1 MLRDKYWRR
10 YGSTMLGL
18 VRHHDVSPAHFLHE
32 THRFPGLEKRVTGH
46 RHDLAAIAR
55 LRGRRIVL
63 TNAPRAYAMRVLGAL
78 GIVQLFDEVLSIED
92 MRMFGDWRPKPDTR
106 MLRQVAV
113 RLGVHPS
120 RCVLVEDSLDNVLA
134 ARRVGMQPVWMQ
146 RFARRG
152 AHAGPRVRRWTRP
165 SERRAHR
172 PVAAVA
178 WAERADAPASA
189 PAGATSGRVAL
200 RWGAR
205 VQRRANP
212 VPCGV
217 SRKLCL
223 VFTCRQQRGSGVQ
236 KWVHDLLT
244 SGS

>member
-1 MLRDKYWRR
+1 MSDRVWLFDLDNTLHDAGAWVFAQMNDTMRNYVVDTLGVTPAQADALREKYWRR

-32 THRFPGLEKRVTGH
+32 THRFPGLEQRVTGH

-78 GIVQLFDEVLSIED
+78 GIVHLFEQVLSIED
-92 MRMFGDWRPKPDTR
+92 MRMFGDWRPKPDRR
-106 MLRQVAV
+106 MLRRMAV

-152 AHAGPRVRRWTRP
+152 AHAGPRVGRWSVHPSGVRIVRSLRSLAQERP
-165 SERRAHR
+165 SS
-172 PVAAVA
+172 P
-178 WAERADAPASA
+178 
-189 PAGATSGRVAL
+189 
-200 RWGAR
+200 
-205 VQRRANP
+205 
-212 VPCGV
+212 
-217 SRKLCL
+217 
-223 VFTCRQQRGSGVQ
+223 
-236 KWVHDLLT
+236 
-244 SGS
+244 

>member
-1 MLRDKYWRR
+1 MSDRVWLFDLDNTLHDAGAWVFAQMNDTMRRYVVDTLGVTPAEADLLRDKYWRR

-32 THRFPGLEKRVTGH
+32 THRFPGLEQRVTGH

-63 TNAPRAYAMRVLGAL
+63 TNAPRAYTMRVLGAL
-78 GIVQLFDEVLSIED
+78 GIVHLFEQVLSIED
-92 MRMFGDWRPKPDTR
+92 MRMFGDWRPKPDR
-106 MLRQVAV
+106 RLLRRVAV

-152 AHAGPRVRRWTRP
+152 AHAGPRVGRWSVHP
-165 SERRAHR
+165 
-172 PVAAVA
+172 
-178 WAERADAPASA
+178 
-189 PAGATSGRVAL
+189 
-200 RWGAR
+200 
-205 VQRRANP
+205 
-212 VPCGV
+212 
-217 SRKLCL
+217 
-223 VFTCRQQRGSGVQ
+223 SGVRIVRTLRSLAQ
-236 KWVHDLLT
+236 ERPP
-244 SGS
+244 GP

>member
-1 MLRDKYWRR
+1 MTDRVWLFDLDNTLHDAGAWVFAPMNDTMRSYVVDTLGVTPAEADALREKYWRR

-32 THRFPGLEKRVTGH
+32 THRFPGLEQRVTGH

-78 GIVQLFDEVLSIED
+78 GIVHLFEQVLSIED
-92 MRMFGDWRPKPDTR
+92 MRMFGDWRPKPDRR
-106 MLRQVAV
+106 MLRRMAV

-152 AHAGPRVRRWTRP
+152 AHAGPRVGRWSVHPSGVRIVRTLRSLVQERP
-165 SERRAHR
+165 S
-172 PVAAVA
+172 
-178 WAERADAPASA
+178 SA
-189 PAGATSGRVAL
+189 
-200 RWGAR
+200 
-205 VQRRANP
+205 
-212 VPCGV
+212 
-217 SRKLCL
+217 
-223 VFTCRQQRGSGVQ
+223 
-236 KWVHDLLT
+236 
-244 SGS
+244 

>member
-1 MLRDKYWRR
+1 MTDRVWLFDLDNTLHDAGAWVFAQMNDTMRSYVVDNLGVSADEADVLREKYWRR

-32 THRFPGLEKRVTGH
+32 THRFPGLEQRVTGH

-78 GIVQLFDEVLSIED
+78 GIVHLFEQVLSIED
-92 MRMFGDWRPKPDTR
+92 MRMFGDWRPKPDRR
-106 MLRQVAV
+106 MLRRMAV

-134 ARRVGMQPVWMQ
+134 ARRVGMHPVWMQ

-152 AHAGPRVRRWTRP
+152 AHAGPRVGRWSVHPSGVRIVRTLRSLLQERP
-165 SERRAHR
+165 SS
-172 PVAAVA
+172 P
-178 WAERADAPASA
+178 
-189 PAGATSGRVAL
+189 
-200 RWGAR
+200 
-205 VQRRANP
+205 
-212 VPCGV
+212 
-217 SRKLCL
+217 
-223 VFTCRQQRGSGVQ
+223 
-236 KWVHDLLT
+236 
-244 SGS
+244 

>member
-1 MLRDKYWRR
+1 MRDRVWLFDLDNTLHDAGAWVFAQMNDTMRSYVVDNLGVSADEADVLREKYWRR

-32 THRFPGLEKRVTGH
+32 THRFPGLEQRVTGH

-78 GIVQLFDEVLSIED
+78 GIVHLFEQVLSIED
-92 MRMFGDWRPKPDTR
+92 MRMFGDWRPKPDRR
-106 MLRQVAV
+106 MLRRMAV

-134 ARRVGMQPVWMQ
+134 ARRVGMHPVWMQ

-152 AHAGPRVRRWTRP
+152 AHAGPRVGRWSVHPSGVRIVRTLRTLLQERP
-165 SERRAHR
+165 SS
-172 PVAAVA
+172 P
-178 WAERADAPASA
+178 
-189 PAGATSGRVAL
+189 
-200 RWGAR
+200 
-205 VQRRANP
+205 
-212 VPCGV
+212 
-217 SRKLCL
+217 
-223 VFTCRQQRGSGVQ
+223 
-236 KWVHDLLT
+236 
-244 SGS
+244 

>member
-1 MLRDKYWRR
+1 MSDRVWLFDLDNTLHDAGAWVFAQMNDTMRSYVVDTLGVTPAEADALREKYWRR

-32 THRFPGLEKRVTGH
+32 THRFPGLEQRVTGH

-55 LRGRRIVL
+55 LHGRRIVL

-78 GIVQLFDEVLSIED
+78 GIVHLFEQVLSIED
-92 MRMFGDWRPKPDTR
+92 MRMFGDWRPKPDR
-106 MLRQVAV
+106 RLLRRVAV

-152 AHAGPRVRRWTRP
+152 AHAGPRVGRWSVHPSGVRIVRTLRTLAHERP
-165 SERRAHR
+165 SS
-172 PVAAVA
+172 P
-178 WAERADAPASA
+178 
-189 PAGATSGRVAL
+189 
-200 RWGAR
+200 
-205 VQRRANP
+205 
-212 VPCGV
+212 
-217 SRKLCL
+217 
-223 VFTCRQQRGSGVQ
+223 
-236 KWVHDLLT
+236 
-244 SGS
+244 

>member
-1 MLRDKYWRR
+1 MNDTMRSYVVDTLGVTAAEADALREKYWRR

-32 THRFPGLEKRVTGH
+32 THRFPGLEQRVTGH

-78 GIVQLFDEVLSIED
+78 GIVHLFEQVLSIED
-92 MRMFGDWRPKPDTR
+92 MRMFGDWRPKPDRR
-106 MLRQVAV
+106 MLRRVAV

-152 AHAGPRVRRWTRP
+152 AHAGPRVGRWSVHP
-165 SERRAHR
+165 
-172 PVAAVA
+172 
-178 WAERADAPASA
+178 
-189 PAGATSGRVAL
+189 
-200 RWGAR
+200 
-205 VQRRANP
+205 
-212 VPCGV
+212 
-217 SRKLCL
+217 
-223 VFTCRQQRGSGVQ
+223 SGVRIVRTLRSLAQ
-236 KWVHDLLT
+236 ERPP
-244 SGS
+244 GP

>member
-1 MLRDKYWRR
+1 MTERVWLFDLDNTLHDAGAWVFAQMNDTMRNYVVDTLGVTPAQADALREKYWRR

-32 THRFPGLEKRVTGH
+32 THRFPGLEQRVTGH

-78 GIVQLFDEVLSIED
+78 GIVHLFEQVLYIED
-92 MRMFGDWRPKPDTR
+92 MRMFDDWRPKPDRR
-106 MLRQVAV
+106 MLRRMAV

-152 AHAGPRVRRWTRP
+152 AHAGPRVGRWSVHP
-165 SERRAHR
+165 
-172 PVAAVA
+172 
-178 WAERADAPASA
+178 
-189 PAGATSGRVAL
+189 
-200 RWGAR
+200 
-205 VQRRANP
+205 
-212 VPCGV
+212 
-217 SRKLCL
+217 
-223 VFTCRQQRGSGVQ
+223 SGVRIVRTLRSLAQ
-236 KWVHDLLT
+236 ERPP
-244 SGS
+244 GP

>member
-1 MLRDKYWRR
+1 MTERVWLFDLDNTLHDAGAWVFAQMNDTMRNYVVDTLGVTPAQADALREKYWRR

-32 THRFPGLEKRVTGH
+32 THRFPGLEQRVTGH

-78 GIVQLFDEVLSIED
+78 GIVHLFEQVLSIED
-92 MRMFGDWRPKPDTR
+92 MRMFDDWRPKPDRR
-106 MLRQVAV
+106 MLRRMAV

-152 AHAGPRVRRWTRP
+152 AHAGPRVGRWSVHPSGVRIVRTLRSLTQERP
-165 SERRAHR
+165 SS
-172 PVAAVA
+172 P
-178 WAERADAPASA
+178 
-189 PAGATSGRVAL
+189 
-200 RWGAR
+200 
-205 VQRRANP
+205 
-212 VPCGV
+212 
-217 SRKLCL
+217 
-223 VFTCRQQRGSGVQ
+223 
-236 KWVHDLLT
+236 
-244 SGS
+244 

>member
-1 MLRDKYWRR
+1 MTDRVWLFDLDNTLHDAGAWVFAQMNDTMRSYVVDTLGVTAAEADALREKYWRR

-32 THRFPGLEKRVTGH
+32 THRFPGLERRVTGH

-78 GIVQLFDEVLSIED
+78 GIVHLFEQVLSIED
-92 MRMFGDWRPKPDTR
+92 MRMFGDWRPKPDRR
-106 MLRQVAV
+106 MLRRMAV

-134 ARRVGMQPVWMQ
+134 ARRVGMHPVWMQ

-152 AHAGPRVRRWTRP
+152 AHAGPRVGRWSVHPSGVRIVRTLRTLLQERP
-165 SERRAHR
+165 SS
-172 PVAAVA
+172 P
-178 WAERADAPASA
+178 
-189 PAGATSGRVAL
+189 
-200 RWGAR
+200 
-205 VQRRANP
+205 
-212 VPCGV
+212 
-217 SRKLCL
+217 
-223 VFTCRQQRGSGVQ
+223 
-236 KWVHDLLT
+236 
-244 SGS
+244 

>member
-1 MLRDKYWRR
+1 MTDRVWLFDLDNTLHDAGAWVFAQMNDTMRSYVVDTLGVTAAEADALREKYWRR

-32 THRFPGLEKRVTGH
+32 THRFPGLEQRVTGH

-78 GIVQLFDEVLSIED
+78 GIVHLFEQVLSIED
-92 MRMFGDWRPKPDTR
+92 MRMFGDWRPKPDRR
-106 MLRQVAV
+106 MLRRVAV
-113 RLGVHPS
+113 RLGVHAS

-152 AHAGPRVRRWTRP
+152 AHAGPRVGRWSVHPSGVRIVQSLRSLGQERP
-165 SERRAHR
+165 SS
-172 PVAAVA
+172 P
-178 WAERADAPASA
+178 
-189 PAGATSGRVAL
+189 
-200 RWGAR
+200 
-205 VQRRANP
+205 
-212 VPCGV
+212 
-217 SRKLCL
+217 
-223 VFTCRQQRGSGVQ
+223 
-236 KWVHDLLT
+236 
-244 SGS
+244 

>member
-1 MLRDKYWRR
+1 MTDRVWLFDLDNTLHDAGAWVFAQMNDTMRSYVVDTLGVTAAEADALREKYWRR

-32 THRFPGLEKRVTGH
+32 THRFPGLEQRVTGH
-46 RHDLAAIAR
+46 RHDLAAIAH

-78 GIVQLFDEVLSIED
+78 GIVHLFEQVLSIED
-92 MRMFGDWRPKPDTR
+92 MRMFGDWRPKPDRR
-106 MLRQVAV
+106 MLRRVAV

-152 AHAGPRVRRWTRP
+152 AHAGPRVGRWSVHPSGVRIVRSLRSLVQARP
-165 SERRAHR
+165 SR
-172 PVAAVA
+172 
-178 WAERADAPASA
+178 
-189 PAGATSGRVAL
+189 L
-200 RWGAR
+200 
-205 VQRRANP
+205 
-212 VPCGV
+212 
-217 SRKLCL
+217 
-223 VFTCRQQRGSGVQ
+223 
-236 KWVHDLLT
+236 
-244 SGS
+244 

>member
-1 MLRDKYWRR
+1 MTDRVWLFDLDNTLHDAGAWVFAQMNDTMRSYVVDTLGVTAAEADALREKYWRR

-32 THRFPGLEKRVTGH
+32 THRFPGLEQRVTGH

-78 GIVQLFDEVLSIED
+78 GIVHLFEQVLSIED
-92 MRMFGDWRPKPDTR
+92 MRMFGDWRPKPDRR
-106 MLRQVAV
+106 MLRRMAV

-134 ARRVGMQPVWMQ
+134 ARRVGMHPVWMQ

-152 AHAGPRVRRWTRP
+152 AHAGPRVGRWSVHPSGVRIVRTLRTLLQERP
-165 SERRAHR
+165 SS
-172 PVAAVA
+172 P
-178 WAERADAPASA
+178 
-189 PAGATSGRVAL
+189 
-200 RWGAR
+200 
-205 VQRRANP
+205 
-212 VPCGV
+212 
-217 SRKLCL
+217 
-223 VFTCRQQRGSGVQ
+223 
-236 KWVHDLLT
+236 
-244 SGS
+244 

>member
-1 MLRDKYWRR
+1 MTPRVWLFDLDNTLHDAGAWVFAQMNDTMRNYVVDTLGVTPAQADALREKYWRR

-32 THRFPGLEKRVTGH
+32 THRFPGLEQRVTGH

-78 GIVQLFDEVLSIED
+78 GIVHLFEQVLSIED
-92 MRMFGDWRPKPDTR
+92 MRMFGDWRPKPDRR
-106 MLRQVAV
+106 MLRRMAV

-152 AHAGPRVRRWTRP
+152 AHAGPRVGRWSVHP
-165 SERRAHR
+165 
-172 PVAAVA
+172 
-178 WAERADAPASA
+178 
-189 PAGATSGRVAL
+189 
-200 RWGAR
+200 
-205 VQRRANP
+205 
-212 VPCGV
+212 
-217 SRKLCL
+217 
-223 VFTCRQQRGSGVQ
+223 SGVRIVRTLRSLAQ
-236 KWVHDLLT
+236 ERPP
-244 SGS
+244 GP